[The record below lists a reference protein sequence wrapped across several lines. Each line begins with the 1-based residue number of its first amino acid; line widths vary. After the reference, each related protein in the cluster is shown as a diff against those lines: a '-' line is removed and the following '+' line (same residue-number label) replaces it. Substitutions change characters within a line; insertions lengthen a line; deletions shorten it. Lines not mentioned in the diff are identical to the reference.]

1 MHSGTVMVFANGL
14 MLGIVNGGTCL
25 AYCAPVLVPYLVSE
39 AGSSRASAV
48 SLGGFLAGR
57 LAGYLI
63 FAILA
68 WASHVT
74 FVDGLPHQG
83 ALFGGAMVVLS
94 LVLIYHGFVARDRGC
109 AARTMDAGKAPQA
122 RSTSPWLPAGMGL
135 LTGMNLCPPFL
146 LALVS
151 AAQLSQ
157 LWQSLLFFSGFFV
170 GTSAYMVI
178 LPWVGIV
185 GRCERI
191 RLVGRLTTGV
201 VGLFNLFS
209 GVLSLATDLR

>member
-1 MHSGTVMVFANGL
+1 MQSDTVMVFAHGL
-14 MLGIVNGGTCL
+14 MLGIANGGTCL
-25 AYCAPVLVPYLVSE
+25 AYCAPVLVPNLVSE
-39 AGSSRASAV
+39 AGSSRASVV

-63 FAILA
+63 FAMLA

-74 FVDGLPHQG
+74 FVEGVPHQG
-83 ALFGGAMVVLS
+83 ALFGGAMIVLS
-94 LVLIYHGFVARDRGC
+94 LVLIYHGFMARDRGC
-109 AARTMDAGKAPQA
+109 AARTLDVGKAPQA

-151 AAQLSQ
+151 AAQFSQ
-157 LWQSLLFFSGFFV
+157 LWQSLSFFCGFFV
-170 GTSAYMVI
+170 GTSAYMAV
-178 LPWVGIV
+178 LPWVGLA

-191 RLVGRLTTGV
+191 RMVCRLATGV
-201 VGLFNLFS
+201 VGLFYLCS
-209 GVLSLATDLR
+209 GILSLAADLR